1 MSEARL
7 HLDEYDIEFLT
18 VLCAEEVLRC
28 REERPD
34 IRHLQEM
41 ASNRKRE
48 KQSLRLIEMFA
59 RIIEELDEDDGMEG
73 RPELN

>member
-7 HLDEYDIEFLT
+7 HLDEHDIEFLT

-28 REERPD
+28 REERPG

-41 ASNRKRE
+41 AANRKRE
-48 KQSLRLIEMFA
+48 KQSMRLIEKFA
-59 RIIEELDEDDGMEG
+59 EIIEKLDEDDGMES

>member
-28 REERPD
+28 REERQEV
-34 IRHLQEM
+34 RHLQEM
-41 ASNRKRE
+41 AANKKRE
-48 KQSLRLIEMFA
+48 KQAMMLIEKFA
-59 RIIEELDEDDGMEG
+59 ELIEKLDEDDGMEG